1 MPLAAGAQEKTMP
14 VIGFLGG
21 ATLGTNASVVAAFR
35 LGLSETGYAE
45 GQNVVIDFRW
55 AERRYDRLPSLAA
68 DLVAR
73 KVDLIAAFD
82 IASARAAKRE
92 TRSIPIVFVVGGD
105 PVAAGL
111 VTNLP
116 RPDGNLTGVSFVSTE
131 LMPKRLQL
139 LSELAPQA
147 KVFAL
152 LVNPRSPNTEL
163 MMRNVPDIARA
174 KGLQLHILKA
184 SSGGEIDDAF
194 ATLMQFRAGALIVGT
209 DALFFSER
217 DRLAALALHH
227 AVPAIYDTREFAAA
241 GGLISYGPSLTGT
254 NREFGIYV
262 GRILKGAKPADLP
275 VQLPTTFELVIN
287 LKTAKA
293 IGIAVPQILLA
304 EAVEVIE

>member
-1 MPLAAGAQEKTMP
+1 MNRRELMLILSGASVAIPLAAGAQEKTMP

-139 LSELAPQA
+139 LCELAPQA

-152 LVNPRSPNTEL
+152 LVNPNSPNTEL

-174 KGLQLHILKA
+174 KGLAAAYSQ
-184 SSGGEIDDAF
+184 G
-194 ATLMQFRAGALIVGT
+194 QFRR
-209 DALFFSER
+209 R
-217 DRLAALALHH
+217 D
-227 AVPAIYDTREFAAA
+227 
-241 GGLISYGPSLTGT
+241 
-254 NREFGIYV
+254 
-262 GRILKGAKPADLP
+262 
-275 VQLPTTFELVIN
+275 
-287 LKTAKA
+287 
-293 IGIAVPQILLA
+293 
-304 EAVEVIE
+304 

>member
-1 MPLAAGAQEKTMP
+1 MH
-14 VIGFLGG
+14 
-21 ATLGTNASVVAAFR
+21 R
-35 LGLSETGYAE
+35 LWPRSA
-45 GQNVVIDFRW
+45 W

-68 DLVAR
+68 DPVAR

-152 LVNPRSPNTEL
+152 LVNPNSPNTEL
-163 MMRNVPDIARA
+163 MMRPISRARRVCSCIFSRPVPEAR
-174 KGLQLHILKA
+174 
-184 SSGGEIDDAF
+184 
-194 ATLMQFRAGALIVGT
+194 
-209 DALFFSER
+209 
-217 DRLAALALHH
+217 
-227 AVPAIYDTREFAAA
+227 
-241 GGLISYGPSLTGT
+241 
-254 NREFGIYV
+254 
-262 GRILKGAKPADLP
+262 
-275 VQLPTTFELVIN
+275 
-287 LKTAKA
+287 
-293 IGIAVPQILLA
+293 
-304 EAVEVIE
+304 

>member
-1 MPLAAGAQEKTMP
+1 MLILSGASVAMPLAAGAQEKTMP

-152 LVNPRSPNTEL
+152 LVNPSSPNTEL

-174 KGLQLHILKA
+174 KGLQLHILEA
-184 SSGGEIDDAF
+184 SSEARSTTPSRPSCNF
-194 ATLMQFRAGALIVGT
+194 APAHLSSAPTPSSLANATGSRHWHCTTPFRRSTTHVNSPRPAG
-209 DALFFSER
+209 
-217 DRLAALALHH
+217 
-227 AVPAIYDTREFAAA
+227 
-241 GGLISYGPSLTGT
+241 
-254 NREFGIYV
+254 
-262 GRILKGAKPADLP
+262 
-275 VQLPTTFELVIN
+275 
-287 LKTAKA
+287 
-293 IGIAVPQILLA
+293 
-304 EAVEVIE
+304 